1 MRNLIGIFVVVIV
14 VVIRLLI
21 MAAKSNASKPKNY
34 PPPPPQNP
42 FQNPSQ
48 PNYQNTFTS
57 PANFNPAG
65 NNPPPQQPA
74 YYCMYCG
81 KKFQTAKALLMDT
94 CFKHPNSEAGLQK
107 HVLYRGPGKPNI
119 GF

>member
-1 MRNLIGIFVVVIV
+1 MNNFFVAIGVGIII
-14 VVIRLLI
+14 VIRVLI
-21 MAAKSNASKPKNY
+21 AVAKANASKPKNY
-34 PPPPPQNP
+34 PPPPKQNP
-42 FQNPSQ
+42 FQNPAQ
-48 PNYQNTFTS
+48 PNYQNTLTP

-107 HVLYRGPGKPNI
+107 HVLY
-119 GF
+119 